1 MSPYLLGIDSGLT
14 VTKAV
19 VFDEEGRE
27 RGKGAVNND
36 QTSPRPRWVEQ
47 DMDRLWENCCGVVKQ
62 ALDQAG
68 IDAGEIAAIGVS
80 GHGDGI
86 YMVDERGRPV
96 RAGVLSLDSRAH
108 EVAER
113 WQESGVAD
121 RALEL
126 TGQKPFASMAATLL
140 TWFRE
145 HEPESFE
152 RTGWILYVKDWIRYK
167 LTGEFATDT
176 TEASSGFTDVN
187 TQKYSQEVLS
197 LYGLEEVQD
206 KLPPVVGC
214 TEVAGEVTR
223 EAAEATGLAAGTP
236 VVAGAHDIDAGPV
249 GVGCTK
255 PGQLTMIAGT
265 WSINGVV
272 ADKVVLNEAGLCRNF
287 VVPGLWVNFSVSP
300 ASATNLEWF
309 VQHLSPLEVEKAKQ
323 SGTSPFAF
331 VNEEVKEV
339 LGEESR
345 VFYHPFLYGSPFGD
359 AATAGFVG
367 LRGWHK
373 RGHVLRALF
382 EGTVF
387 NHKQH
392 VDTLRSVSDFT
403 RVRLTGGGSRSE
415 LWSQMFAD
423 ALDLTV
429 EIPDADEAGAL
440 GAAVCAGVGVGV
452 YGSLD
457 EATERVVRILRT
469 HEPDPENHRR
479 LAEAYETYTAI
490 ADALAPVWPRT
501 G

>member
-1 MSPYLLGIDSGLT
+1 
-14 VTKAV
+14 
-19 VFDEEGRE
+19 
-27 RGKGAVNND
+27 
-36 QTSPRPRWVEQ
+36 
-47 DMDRLWENCCGVVKQ
+47 
-62 ALDQAG
+62 
-68 IDAGEIAAIGVS
+68 
-80 GHGDGI
+80 
-86 YMVDERGRPV
+86 
-96 RAGVLSLDSRAH
+96 
-108 EVAER
+108 
-113 WQESGVAD
+113 
-121 RALEL
+121 
-126 TGQKPFASMAATLL
+126 
-140 TWFRE
+140 
-145 HEPESFE
+145 
-152 RTGWILYVKDWIRYK
+152 
-167 LTGEFATDT
+167 
-176 TEASSGFTDVN
+176 
-187 TQKYSQEVLS
+187 
-197 LYGLEEVQD
+197 
-206 KLPPVVGC
+206 
-214 TEVAGEVTR
+214 
-223 EAAEATGLAAGTP
+223 
-236 VVAGAHDIDAGPV
+236 
-249 GVGCTK
+249 
-255 PGQLTMIAGT
+255 
-265 WSINGVV
+265 
-272 ADKVVLNEAGLCRNF
+272 
-287 VVPGLWVNFSVSP
+287 VNFSVSP

-367 LRGWHK
+367 LRGWHT

-387 NHKQH
+387 NHKWH

-440 GAAVCAGVGVGV
+440 GVAVCAGVGVGA

-490 ADALAPVWPRT
+490 ADALAPVWSRT

>member
-1 MSPYLLGIDSGLT
+1 MSRYLLGIDSGLT

-36 QTSPRPRWVEQ
+36 QMTPRPRWVEQ
-47 DMDRLWENCCGVVKQ
+47 DMDRLWENCRGVIRQ

-68 IDAGEIAAIGVS
+68 VEAGEIAAIGVS

-86 YMVDERGRPV
+86 YLVDGGGSPV
-96 RAGVLSLDSRAH
+96 RAGVLSLDSRAY
-108 EVAER
+108 EVSDG
-113 WQESGVAD
+113 WVESGVAD
-121 RALEL
+121 RALKL
-126 TGQKPFASMAATLL
+126 TGQKPFASMAATLM

-152 RTGWILYVKDWIRYK
+152 RTRWLLYVKDWIRYK

-176 TEASSGFTDVN
+176 TESSSGFTDVN
-187 TQKYSQEVLS
+187 TQKYSPEVLS
-197 LYGLEEVQD
+197 LYSLEDVEE
-206 KLPPVVGC
+206 KLPPVVPC
-214 TEVAGEVTR
+214 TEVAGHVTR

-236 VVAGAHDIDAGPV
+236 VVAGAHDIDACPV

-272 ADKVVLNEAGLCRNF
+272 SDRPVLNEAGLCRNF
-287 VVPGLWVNFSVSP
+287 VVPGLWANFSVSP

-309 VQHLSPLEVEKAKQ
+309 VQHLSPLEVRQARE

-345 VFYHPFLYGSPFGD
+345 VFYHPFLYGSPYGD
-359 AATAGFVG
+359 AATAGLFG

-392 VDTLRSVSDFT
+392 VDTLRAVSDFT

-423 ALDLTV
+423 ALNLAV
-429 EIPDADEAGAL
+429 EVPDADEAGAL
-440 GAAVCAGVGVGV
+440 GAAVCAGVGAGV

-469 HEPDPENHRR
+469 HEPDPENHGR
-479 LAEAYETYTAI
+479 LTEAYETYTAI
-490 ADALAPVWPRT
+490 AQALTPVWPRT